1 MRLRKEQ
8 QLLNEEHLQ
17 ERLGRSRIQNDLVAL
32 HFMVENR
39 QNLIPFSFF
48 RGICTFP

>member
-17 ERLGRSRIQNDLVAL
+17 QRFAKIVLKLRTNFAC
-32 HFMVENR
+32 HKFMIYLRN
-39 QNLIPFSFF
+39 
-48 RGICTFP
+48 

>member
-17 ERLGRSRIQNDLVAL
+17 ERLGSYKANAKRLVAF
-32 HFMVENR
+32 HFMAEKH
-39 QNLIPFSFF
+39 
-48 RGICTFP
+48 